1 VVTTSNEA
9 RRLSL
14 LTPTRRRGTEFLDD
28 PRIDPAIRRR
38 SQADVARS
46 NRILG
51 GLRAVVSELAEV
63 FRETR
68 GDVTLLDV
76 GTGVGD
82 IPAHAVTLARQSGVR
97 LSVTGVDVAH
107 TLLATECGDLT
118 HGVCADAR
126 RLPFPDRAFD
136 IVICSQL
143 LHHFAEPELR
153 DVIAELDRVARRVI
167 VVSDLRRSWFAAA
180 GFWTASVPLRLH
192 HVTRHDGFVSVLRGF
207 TTAELAEIVET
218 ITGARPRVRRRLGYR
233 ITARW
238 VPNTTRGPMD
248 EPHDLGTMPN
258 DRRMTTV
265 DERLV
270 RAPLPAI
277 FALARD
283 VERWPRV
290 LRHYRYV
297 RFRSRTRDT
306 GGLVEMSAN
315 RPFGPIGWPTY
326 WTSLMAVRESENGNG
341 PEIRFRHVAGVTTGM
356 DVAWTFEAAGDATR
370 VRIVHVWNGPRWPV
384 IGAIAARA
392 VIGPVFVHGIASRT
406 LAGLAAEAERMQA
419 STHS

>member
-1 VVTTSNEA
+1 MVMTSSET
-9 RRLSL
+9 RRLSI

-46 NRILG
+46 NRVLG
-51 GLRAVVSELAEV
+51 GLRAVLTELAEL
-63 FRETR
+63 FRDMS

-76 GTGVGD
+76 GTGVAD
-82 IPAHAVTLARQSGVR
+82 IPADAVALARRSGIR

-107 TLLATECGDLT
+107 TLLATECGDLA

-126 RLPFPDRAFD
+126 RLPFRDCAFD

-153 DVIAELDRVARRVI
+153 AVVAELDRVARRAV
-167 VVSDLRRSWFAAA
+167 VVSDLRRSWIAAA
-180 GFWTASVPLRLH
+180 GFWTAAVPLRLH
-192 HVTRHDGFVSVLRGF
+192 RVTQHDGFVSVLRGF
-207 TTAELAEIVET
+207 TSAELAELIESA
-218 ITGARPRVRRRLGYR
+218 TGAQPRVRRRLGYR

-238 VPNTTRGPMD
+238 EPKMSTEPMD
-248 EPHDLGTMPN
+248 EPHDLGAMPAG
-258 DRRMTTV
+258 RRMTTV
-265 DERLV
+265 DERVV

-297 RFRSRTRDT
+297 RFRSRTRDS

-315 RPFGPIGWPTY
+315 RPFGPLEWPTR
-326 WTSLMAVRESENGNG
+326 WTSLMAVHEAANGRA

-356 DVAWTFEAAGDATR
+356 DVAWTFEPSGEATL

-419 STHS
+419 STH